1 MLKEGRG
8 ARLGLLLL
16 VLVIEVGRD
25 RVMRVVNL
33 GHEIRD
39 RELQPVGE
47 DAACLILRR
56 EPELGAEI
64 VENVGDMRDDD
75 LAVAQERRREG
86 GLRRAAFEHRRHA
99 LYAAPGPALPR
110 DIDIRRAGRFE
121 REAHKLAA
129 PLEARPVVELIRH
142 MNSSSENG

>member
-1 MLKEGRG
+1 
-8 ARLGLLLL
+8 
-16 VLVIEVGRD
+16 
-25 RVMRVVNL
+25 MRVVNL
-33 GHEIRD
+33 GHEIGD

-56 EPELGAEI
+56 EPELGTEI

-86 GLRRAAFEHRRHA
+86 RLRRAAFEFRRHA
-99 LYAAPGPALPR
+99 LHAAPGPVLPR
-110 DIDIRRAGRFE
+110 DIDIRGAGRFE

-129 PLEARPVVELIRH
+129 PLDAWPIVELIRH
-142 MNSSSENG
+142 RNSSLENKGTTRRDVRAPR

>member
-1 MLKEGRG
+1 MERAL
-8 ARLGLLLL
+8 ASCLL
-16 VLVIEVGRD
+16 VLEIEVGRD

-33 GHEIRD
+33 RDEIRD
-39 RELQPVGE
+39 RELQPMGE

-86 GLRRAAFEHRRHA
+86 GLRRAAFEFRRHA
-99 LYAAPGPALPR
+99 LYAASGAVLPR
-110 DIDIRRAGRFE
+110 HIDVIGAGCLE
-121 REAHKLAA
+121 RETHELAA
-129 PLEARPVVELIRH
+129 PLDARPIIELIRH
-142 MNSSSENG
+142 EKILV